1 MTAKIKLN
9 AASGGGSFSLQAPS
23 SSANNRVF
31 TLPDVADATMA
42 TVNGISEFDTYHLS
56 ISISADVDPIA
67 SNIVR
72 SAFTGSATQIGTGMT
87 QNSGI
92 WTFPSTGKYLVFVNA
107 QFNLN
112 GSDSISLDTYVT
124 TNNGTSYSAAA
135 RAIDGCNGTGT
146 RQGNGTSLAF
156 LDVTDTSQ
164 VKVKFAVGSI
174 GTSSGVSGNSNF
186 RTTTFT
192 FIKIGET

>member
-1 MTAKIKLN
+1 MSITN
-9 AASGGGSFSLQAPS
+9 SGFGGIVQG
-23 SSANNRVF
+23 F
-31 TLPDVADATMA
+31 T
-42 TVNGISEFDTYHLS
+42 EFDTYHLS
-56 ISISADVDPIA
+56 VSITADTDPIA

-124 TNNGTSYSAAA
+124 INNGSSYSAAA
-135 RAIDGCNGTGT
+135 RAIDGANGTGV

-174 GTSSGVSGNSNF
+174 GTSSGVVGNNTF